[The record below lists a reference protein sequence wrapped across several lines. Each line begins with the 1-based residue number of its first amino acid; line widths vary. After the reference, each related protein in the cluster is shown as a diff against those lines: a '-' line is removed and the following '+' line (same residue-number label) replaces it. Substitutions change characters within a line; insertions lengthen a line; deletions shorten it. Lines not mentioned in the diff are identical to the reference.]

1 MTATR
6 RISKYMTP
14 LIFRPDRDRLDRSTA
29 RTTTSIAIVNRSPAE
44 SGPLAG
50 LWQWD
55 VRRLADDTRIAGGF
69 DNSEDNAKWSCGWE
83 ATP

>member
-1 MTATR
+1 MSATR

-14 LIFRPDRDRLDRSTA
+14 LIFRPDRDQFDRFTA
-29 RTTTSIAIVNRSPAE
+29 RTETSIAIVNRSPPELARA
-44 SGPLAG
+44 GP
-50 LWQWD
+50 WQWD

-69 DNSEDNAKWSCGWE
+69 DTSEENAKWECGWD